1 MMDSFMEFLLRKHDI
16 NSSDV
21 TIVDD
26 KACPELSAALFQ
38 LNKPN
43 TASSSPH
50 TTTTGNNA
58 SVGANTNANKKCR
71 WSNITDDMN
80 DLRIAKRNLT
90 DLRRSWSILTS
101 TSASTSLVGGMS
113 PPYNRPSFPN
123 DSFNRSNAG
132 WNDNA
137 LWDDASSISKTFKTR
152 IDNIQLQEDSD
163 DNDDNDVIIDAER
176 EEVDTRSDDKDVVGE
191 TSIDILENFLE
202 DWAVRKDLH
211 SNSET
216 QKLSSSSSSDCED
229 ESSGELTASTYD
241 MEKSYQSFY
250 NKLVSNIHSVA
261 NLNHQAPKLPQ
272 RKISQDKLRSLSS
285 FLGSNSSLQNVEEDQ
300 NDGNSNVSANS
311 NASFGG
317 TKPTM
322 TAVVSACD
330 QDSETSGKIS
340 PFNILP
346 FIKTASKIVAVNTK
360 KKKDASSKEQKQ
372 RIIPPY
378 GGDAKSNDSM
388 RIQRLREALGPM
400 APATKDLDRNNMKS
414 KMIENVT
421 DHNSNNDDDGNDDDD
436 GDDGDDDDDI
446 YSGNLARWSSCKS
459 KVKSNIGTTTKKQ
472 RGSPPLFPT
481 RTPKQGDEGK
491 SVTSIYTAPATNS
504 PSSNSSCSSPSPS
517 VSIDS
522 DSVHSVD
529 TLKASNM
536 PMAMI
541 VDSRCWEDDD
551 LIETLKD

>member
-1 MMDSFMEFLLRKHDI
+1 MDSFMEFLLRKHDI

-113 PPYNRPSFPN
+113 PPYNRSSFSN

-163 DNDDNDVIIDAER
+163 DNDDNDVMIDAER

-216 QKLSSSSSSDCED
+216 QKLSSSSFSDCED

-285 FLGSNSSLQNVEEDQ
+285 FLGSNSSLQNVEEEQ
-300 NDGNSNVSANS
+300 NDGNSNVSTNS
-311 NASFGG
+311 NASFDG

-322 TAVVSACD
+322 TAVVSASD

-346 FIKTASKIVAVNTK
+346 FIKTASQIVAVNTK

-414 KMIENVT
+414 
-421 DHNSNNDDDGNDDDD
+421 
-436 GDDGDDDDDI
+436 
-446 YSGNLARWSSCKS
+446 
-459 KVKSNIGTTTKKQ
+459 
-472 RGSPPLFPT
+472 
-481 RTPKQGDEGK
+481 DEGK
-491 SVTSIYTAPATNS
+491 SVSSIYTAPATNS

>member
-1 MMDSFMEFLLRKHDI
+1 MEFLLRKHDI

-58 SVGANTNANKKCR
+58 TVGANTNANKKCR

-123 DSFNRSNAG
+123 DSDSFNRSNAG

-163 DNDDNDVIIDAER
+163 DNDDNDVMIDAER
-176 EEVDTRSDDKDVVGE
+176 EEVDTRSDDNDVVGE

-216 QKLSSSSSSDCED
+216 KKLSSSSSSDCED

-330 QDSETSGKIS
+330 
-340 PFNILP
+340 
-346 FIKTASKIVAVNTK
+346 
-360 KKKDASSKEQKQ
+360 
-372 RIIPPY
+372 
-378 GGDAKSNDSM
+378 
-388 RIQRLREALGPM
+388 
-400 APATKDLDRNNMKS
+400 
-414 KMIENVT
+414 
-421 DHNSNNDDDGNDDDD
+421 
-436 GDDGDDDDDI
+436 GDDDDDDDI

-551 LIETLKD
+551 LIETLND

>member
-1 MMDSFMEFLLRKHDI
+1 MEFLLRKHDI

-50 TTTTGNNA
+50 TTTTGNNT

-80 DLRIAKRNLT
+80 DLRIAKRNLI

-113 PPYNRPSFPN
+113 PPYNCPSFPN

-152 IDNIQLQEDSD
+152 IDNIQLQEESD
-163 DNDDNDVIIDAER
+163 DNDDNDVMIDAER

-211 SNSET
+211 SSSET
-216 QKLSSSSSSDCED
+216 QKLSSTSFSDCED
-229 ESSGELTASTYD
+229 ESSRELTASTYD
-241 MEKSYQSFY
+241 MEESYQSFY

-300 NDGNSNVSANS
+300 NDGNSNVNANS

-322 TAVVSACD
+322 TAVVSASD
-330 QDSETSGKIS
+330 QDSGTSGKIS

-346 FIKTASKIVAVNTK
+346 FIKTASHIVAVNTK

-421 DHNSNNDDDGNDDDD
+421 DHNSNNDD
-436 GDDGDDDDDI
+436 GDDGDGDGDDI

-481 RTPKQGDEGK
+481 RTPKQGEEGK

-504 PSSNSSCSSPSPS
+504 LSSNSSCSSPSPS

-536 PMAMI
+536 PTAMI